1 MSNAANNKLT
11 LISSQLLF
19 SHGFYS
25 AMASVSVSVSP
36 LDVSWLPSILFS
48 AVSAAKCSESKLPKI
63 V

>member
-25 AMASVSVSVSP
+25 AVASVSVSP